1 MLAMVD
7 QSIHPEITLAPPEA
21 VADTKVDEKE
31 PKEREAEETDRGVD

>member
-7 QSIHPEITLAPPEA
+7 QSIHPEITPAPEP

-31 PKEREAEETDRGVD
+31 PKEKEAEETDRGVD